1 MSSAIHTN
9 LTAKAVTL
17 ELQKLGTVKK
27 AKVSAW
33 FFKTQKGQYGYG
45 DVFYGVTVPQQR
57 EISKR
62 YQALS
67 LSELLILLKSKV
79 HECRLT
85 ALLILVGQYR
95 QADEGVRHRI
105 VNFYLKHRARI
116 NNWDLVD
123 ASASYILG
131 VHLLGKDR
139 SILYKLANSKNLWDK
154 RIAIITTAAFIRAGE
169 YTDTLAIA
177 KILLADKHDL
187 IHKAAGW
194 MLREV
199 GKKSLVAEEKFLDVY
214 AAIMPRTMLRYA
226 IEKIPEEKRKIY
238 LGRRQDKTQKK

>member
-1 MSSAIHTN
+1 MSLH
-9 LTAKAVTL
+9 LTAKAVTV
-17 ELQKLGTVKK
+17 ELQKLGTAKK
-27 AKVSAW
+27 SKVSAW

-67 LSELLILLKSKV
+67 LSQLLVLLQSKV

-95 QADEGVRHRI
+95 QADEATRQRI
-105 VNFYLKHRARI
+105 VKFYLKHRTRI

-131 VHLLGKDR
+131 HYLLNKDR
-139 SILYKLANSKNLWDK
+139 AILYKLAHSKNLWDK
-154 RIAIITTAAFIRAGE
+154 RIAIIATAAFIRALE
-169 YTDTLAIA
+169 FTDTLAIA
-177 KILLADKHDL
+177 KILLNDQHDL
-187 IHKAAGW
+187 IHKAVGW

-199 GKKSLVAEEKFLDVY
+199 GKKSLVTEEKFLDAY
-214 AAIMPRTMLRYA
+214 AVIMPRTMLRYA
-226 IEKIPEEKRKIY
+226 IEKFPEEKRKMY
-238 LGRRQDKTQKK
+238 LGKK

>member
-9 LTAKAVTL
+9 LTAKAVTF

-62 YQALS
+62 YQALP
-67 LSELLILLKSKV
+67 LSELLILLQSKV

-105 VNFYLKHRARI
+105 VNFYLKHRTRI

-131 VHLLGKDR
+131 AHLLGKDR
-139 SILYKLANSKNLWDK
+139 SVLYKLAHSKNLWDK
-154 RIAIITTAAFIRAGE
+154 RIAIIATVAFIRTGE
-169 YTDTLAIA
+169 FVDTLAIA

-187 IHKAAGW
+187 IYKAVGW

-199 GKKSLVAEEKFLDVY
+199 GKKSLVTEEKFLDAH

-226 IEKIPEEKRKIY
+226 IEKFSEEKRKMY
-238 LGRRQDKTQKK
+238 LGKKQSKARV